1 MKKLIASIKNYFL
14 QIILSIIA
22 LLSWLKASEIGNIS
36 DVGTYF
42 KEINPNLESLRTGTN
57 ISSGY
62 DGGALAMGIICSVC
76 IIMIV
81 WIEINKNQNME
92 SIKSPKPDKL
102 ISAKKINA

>member
-1 MKKLIASIKNYFL
+1 MKKLIASIKNNFL

-22 LLSWLKASEIGNIS
+22 CLSWLESSEMGRNGRDGSFQPDWQDGNSPLIGTDIS
-36 DVGTYF
+36 
-42 KEINPNLESLRTGTN
+42 TGF
-57 ISSGY
+57 

-92 SIKSPKPDKL
+92 STKSPKPDKL